1 MAEALGTALSI
12 VGAVGV
18 LAQIFDGC
26 LKAYHHSSKPRTRQR
41 TARLQDPNRRDA
53 VVGVGS
59 RMGSC

>member
-26 LKAYHHSSKPRTRQR
+26 LKASQR